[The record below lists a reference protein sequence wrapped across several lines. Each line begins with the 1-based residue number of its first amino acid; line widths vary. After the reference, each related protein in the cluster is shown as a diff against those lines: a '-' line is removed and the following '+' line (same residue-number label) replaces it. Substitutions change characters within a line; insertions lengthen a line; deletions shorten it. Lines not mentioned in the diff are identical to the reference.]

1 MPATA
6 ADIAAATR
14 PHVLAEWSS
23 ATIKARYPTL
33 ARNGG
38 TRLIIGYC
46 DSVAD
51 AQTLINGQGALIGVE
66 RRRFV
71 VRIDGLVWIDPS
83 AGVPCAT
90 LHDDEAVASVVCLI
104 TRYRIELNDETTLL
118 ELLG

>member
-33 ARNGG
+33 ARDGG

-46 DSVAD
+46 DSIAD
-51 AQTLINGQGALIGVE
+51 AQTLVNAQGALIGVE

-90 LHDDEAVASVVCLI
+90 LYDDEQVAAIVCLI
-104 TRYRIELNDETTLL
+104 ARYRVDIQDDATLL
-118 ELLG
+118 ELIG

>member
-23 ATIKARYPTL
+23 AIIKAQYPTL
-33 ARNGG
+33 ARDGG
-38 TRLIIGYC
+38 IRVAIGYC

-71 VRIDGLVWIDPS
+71 VKVDGLVWIDPS
-83 AGVPCAT
+83 AGIPCVT
-90 LHDDEAVASVVCLI
+90 LHDAEAVAAVVCILA
-104 TRYRIELNDETTLL
+104 RYRVELNDETTLL